1 MAWTQEE
8 MELNREKGLIPDY
21 AWYQINGKSAEEN
34 FIEILKNRQKKS
46 QEKTNLH
53 ISSEIKVK

>member
-8 MELNREKGLIPDY
+8 MELNREKGFIPDRV
-21 AWYQINGKSAEEN
+21 WYQINGKSAEEN
-34 FIEILKNRQKKS
+34 YVEILKNRQKKS
-46 QEKTNLH
+46 QEKETVQ

>member
-8 MELNREKGLIPDY
+8 MELYREKGLIPDFV
-21 AWYQINGKSAEEN
+21 WYQINGKSAQEN
-34 FIEILKNRQKKS
+34 YMEFKKNRKKKF
-46 QEKTNLH
+46 QEKNSIH

>member
-21 AWYQINGKSAEEN
+21 AWYQINGKSADEN
-34 FIEILKNRQKKS
+34 FAEILKNRTKKFR
-46 QEKTNLH
+46 EKETVH

>member
-8 MELNREKGLIPDY
+8 MELNREKGFIPDRV
-21 AWYQINGKSAEEN
+21 WYQINGKSADEN
-34 FIEILKNRQKKS
+34 FIEILKNRTKKFR
-46 QEKTNLH
+46 EKETVH

>member
-8 MELNREKGLIPDY
+8 MELNREKGFIPDRV
-21 AWYQINGKSAEEN
+21 WYQINGKSADEN
-34 FIEILKNRQKKS
+34 FAEILKNRQKKS
-46 QEKTNLH
+46 REKETVH